1 MSGLMFRDVLLLL
14 VAAAVAALVFV
25 DLRLHWPSGKLI
37 ALAVLGTVALI
48 IIAWGRW
55 SISGIWVGIA
65 IVAGTLC
72 LPLLLVDDY
81 RKNREQPS
89 YPSNPPLSTTTRI
102 DMLSISLG
110 SLMLLL
116 IIAAAALETLSSHMG
131 VAIIWDLMLGLVGI
145 TFFVAIA
152 RLPTRGRKHDR

>member
-1 MSGLMFRDVLLLL
+1 MSGLMLRDVLLLL
-14 VAAAVAALVFV
+14 VAAAVSALVFV
-25 DLRLHWPSGKLI
+25 DLRLRWPSGKLI
-37 ALAVLGTVALI
+37 VLALLGTLALI

-72 LPLLLVDDY
+72 VPLLLVDDY
-81 RKNREQPS
+81 RKNRKQPS

-110 SLMLLL
+110 SLVLLL
-116 IIAAAALETLSSHMG
+116 IIAAVAMETLSRDVG
-131 VAIIWDLMLGLVGI
+131 VAIVWDLMLGLVGI
-145 TFFVAIA
+145 TFFVAIV
-152 RLPTRGRKHDR
+152 RLPTRGRTHDR